1 MCIRDRS
8 KPTGSD
14 TLYNLDRCV
23 FRPLETT
30 QAIVRVMNSVLP
42 RYPELRFIMPHLGGG
57 TSSLKGRMMAFFET
71 EDADIP
77 SDMKGYLKTQSEQKT
92 FGLTERFEKLFQR
105 LYFDTA
111 GTGAWQ
117 PAMAAAFNITTPA
130 RIMFGLSLIHIS
142 EPTRQA

>member
-1 MCIRDRS
+1 M
-8 KPTGSD
+8 
-14 TLYNLDRCV
+14 

-77 SDMKGYLKTQSEQKT
+77 ADMRGYLKTQAEQKQ
-92 FGLTERFEKLFQR
+92 FGLTERFERLFQR

-111 GTGAWQ
+111 GTGAWL
-117 PAMAAAFNITTPA
+117 PAMAAAHQP
-130 RIMFGLSLIHIS
+130 
-142 EPTRQA
+142 